1 MAHFARFVRPGYVR
15 IDATANPA
23 SNVYVS
29 AYRGG
34 DTVVIVAVN
43 KNTSSVSQQ
52 FTLSNTS
59 ASGSVTNWLTDGSRN
74 VAPQGALTMSNGS
87 LTVTLPARSVMTL
100 VANVSGGTSTGDT
113 YKLVHADTGVVLG
126 VQNMSTADGGLAVV
140 WGDTGTADHNWGRV
154 TDGSAFRFRNA
165 NSGKVLGVEN
175 MSTADNARVLQW
187 SDNGTADHRWTLVAN
202 SDGSYRIRNVNSGKV
217 LAVLNGSSTWGAQA
231 VQYTDNGSTRNNW
244 RLVQVS

>member
-1 MAHFARFVRPGYVR
+1 VR

-29 AYRGG
+29 AYKNG

-52 FTLSNTS
+52 FTLSNTT
-59 ASGSVTNWLTDGSRN
+59 ASGSVSNWLTDGSRT

-87 LTVTLPARSVMTL
+87 LTVTLPARSVMTF
-100 VANVSGGTSTGDT
+100 VTSVTGGTNPVGDT
-113 YKLVHADTGVVLG
+113 YKLVNVDTGVVLG

-140 WGDTGTADHNWGRV
+140 WGDTGTADHNWVRV
-154 TDGSAFRFRNA
+154 TDGNAFRFRNV

-187 SDNGTADHRWTLVAN
+187 ADNGTADHRWILVDN
-202 SDGSYRIRNVNSGKV
+202 GDGTYKIRNVNSNKLLGI
-217 LAVLNGSSTWGAQA
+217 LNASTAWGAQA
-231 VQYTDNGSTRNNW
+231 VQDPDNGSADNRW
-244 RLVQVS
+244 RLVRNA